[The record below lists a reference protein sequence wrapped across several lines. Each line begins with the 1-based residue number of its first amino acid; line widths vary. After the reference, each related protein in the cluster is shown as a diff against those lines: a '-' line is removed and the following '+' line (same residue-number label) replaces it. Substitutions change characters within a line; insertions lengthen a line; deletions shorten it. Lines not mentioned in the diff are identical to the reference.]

1 MIFKTIAAFLQAL
14 QIWSEVKR
22 DMKQSFGFSSPNF
35 DRKKEIKIF
44 WKCYFKWTT
53 VLK

>member
-22 DMKQSFGFSSPNF
+22 DMKQNLQSFGFSSPNF

-44 WKCYFKWTT
+44 WKCHFK
-53 VLK
+53 